1 MRKTALV
8 FALAL
13 VVAPTAAFAKKP
25 AAAPADPNAN
35 GKKFVQAAFM
45 QPYLAFQSAMTP
57 KAAPTQAKAVK
68 ATKSKKMV
76 KAKKMK
82 KGKMAKAK
90 RA

>member
-1 MRKTALV
+1 MRKTALI

-13 VVAPTAAFAKKP
+13 AVAPTAAFAKKP

-45 QPYLAFQSAMTP
+45 QPYLAFQSVVSP
-57 KAAPTQAKAVK
+57 KAAPTKAKAVK
-68 ATKSKKMV
+68 ATKSKKVV

-82 KGKMAKAK
+82 KAKAK